1 MLSATENKYIL
12 ISAAT
17 SDIGTAIVNRLS
29 PKYNLVLHGRDPLK
43 LDSLC
48 DEVKTGN
55 KIIPWNYDLKD
66 VEGIQESLKGL
77 ITASDISISG
87 FVHCAGS
94 LRILPLKNFRLEY
107 AREIFDV
114 NFFSAVEIVKTL
126 LLKINK
132 QELNNIVVISA
143 LFSKLGSK
151 GNSIY
156 AASKGAIDS
165 FVNSMAVELA
175 PAVRINSVLPGGL
188 KTRMTSHLFDLEDYM
203 KKFREQYLL
212 GEGECDDV
220 AAMVAFLLSRDSKW
234 ITGQHFTVDGGATCH

>member
-1 MLSATENKYIL
+1 MLSTTENKYIL

-17 SDIGTAIVNRLS
+17 SDIGNAIVKRLAL
-29 PKYNLVLHGRDPLK
+29 KYNLVLHGRDPAK
-43 LDSLC
+43 LNSLC
-48 DEVKTGN
+48 DQVKTPN
-55 KIIPWNYDLKD
+55 KIITWNYDLKN

-77 ITASDISISG
+77 IAGKDIAISG

-132 QELNNIVVISA
+132 QELNNIVLISA

-156 AASKGAIDS
+156 AASKGALDS

-188 KTRMTSHLFDLEDYM
+188 RTQMTSHLFDSEDYM
-203 KKFREQYLL
+203 KNFREKYLL

-220 AAMVAFLLSRDSKW
+220 AAMVVFLFSPDSKW